1 MLNIS
6 LAQNTLKKR
15 TLMVEMK
22 ILIYEFKLFIDS
34 PLFGT
39 IVFHEEEI
47 NENKKGK
54 GNLAVLYNE
63 EAERE
68 PVILHKFCLPCVTH
82 FHRCKET
89 FALIEILAI
98 ARLQNTHPLICI
110 RIDMPRSSKHT
121 V

>member
-1 MLNIS
+1 
-6 LAQNTLKKR
+6 
-15 TLMVEMK
+15 MK

-54 GNLAVLYNE
+54 GKLAILYNK

-89 FALIEILAI
+89 IISTPNKILRIVSFNRKKQIAVLTVHNFMGKALVNNI
-98 ARLQNTHPLICI
+98 
-110 RIDMPRSSKHT
+110 SSY
-121 V
+121 